1 MNYSEIT
8 DTEINARVAKKLDG
22 VTRVNLPIDG
32 TTLFHAPK
40 IQIKRNGKWEW
51 FDPCNSWADAGPI
64 IQDRGISLYHDDG
77 NWQAEMTF
85 LAPTGKY
92 GLEETASKVVWN
104 KNPLRAAMIVFL
116 MMKEADNG

>member
-1 MNYSEIT
+1 MNCSEIT

-64 IQDRGISLYHDDG
+64 IQENKINLNSVPQGWVASDNGGHDS
-77 NWQAEMTF
+77 NYFPHQ
-85 LAPTGKY
+85 
-92 GLEETASKVVWN
+92 
-104 KNPLRAAMIVFL
+104 NPLRAAMIVFL
-116 MMKEADNG
+116 MMKEAE